1 MDIKLSK
8 SQKKLLKLIIKNNR
22 IRLSEIYKLKYF
34 KSLNVPEEADFL
46 MKQGLITI
54 NKSSVT
60 YEPTIQGKHLFEL
73 EHQFVFNSV
82 IVPAIISLLV
92 NLISD
97 VLKVLLP
104 LIQEL
109 L

>member
-1 MDIKLSK
+1 MKLSK
-8 SQKKLLKLIIKNNR
+8 CQKKLLKLIIKNQR
-22 IRLSEIYKLKYF
+22 IRLCEIYKLKYF
-34 KSLNVPEEADFL
+34 SNLNVPEEADFL

-54 NKSSVT
+54 NKSTVT
-60 YEPTIQGKHLFEL
+60 YEPTIQGKHFFEL
-73 EHQFVFNSV
+73 EHQFTFSNVV
-82 IVPAIISLLV
+82 VPAIISLLV

>member
-60 YEPTIQGKHLFEL
+60 YEPTIQGKHLFEGRIKDWIIQNIL
-73 EHQFVFNSV
+73 AILALIVSIIALFN
-82 IVPAIISLLV
+82 
-92 NLISD
+92 
-97 VLKVLLP
+97 
-104 LIQEL
+104 
-109 L
+109 

>member
-60 YEPTIQGKHLFEL
+60 YEPTIQGKHFFEGRIKDWIIQNILAILALIVSIIALF
-73 EHQFVFNSV
+73 N
-82 IVPAIISLLV
+82 
-92 NLISD
+92 
-97 VLKVLLP
+97 
-104 LIQEL
+104 
-109 L
+109 